1 MRSTKVAEAQTYH
14 SIAFQMKLGWTIC
27 VPVPEVSNG
36 TIDFIEGYQKVNQP
50 SNTKPL
56 QYKDFKPV
64 ITILDRIK
72 MKLKRVTS
80 YLTPLQPTAVDYSR
94 LYDN

>member
-56 QYKDFKPV
+56 QDKDFKPV
-64 ITILDRIK
+64 VTILDRIK